1 MKIKSSLVVF
11 NSTGPFDPNLA
22 LKHNWSVKLE
32 LAGHRQVWSYF
43 ICRADRLFAVVAA
56 FRLTLLGAKYG
67 LTLTESSLLTDI

>member
-22 LKHNWSVKLE
+22 LKHNWSVELE

-43 ICRADRLFAVVAA
+43 ICRAYRLFAVVAA

-67 LTLTESSLLTDI
+67 LTLTDSSLLTDI